1 MDIKPKVMTDVQKQ
15 TFQHIFEKIVA
26 NNNKFPPKEI
36 ENFRSLLE
44 NVRDRDQKYFNMI
57 MEKLKSSDHM
67 ESDMFR
73 EGKQRCFF
81 IQCIFLLSVKGE
93 RDILK
98 RKLIKSNSVK
108 LLFKFKYILT
118 GFEISFVSKYCL

>member
-73 EGKQRCFF
+73 EGKQRCF
-81 IQCIFLLSVKGE
+81 LYSVFSCC
-93 RDILK
+93 R
-98 RKLIKSNSVK
+98 
-108 LLFKFKYILT
+108 
-118 GFEISFVSKYCL
+118 